1 MVNFFWF
8 YLGVGRGFAVVPA
21 AWRINLDKSPRL
33 CNGYLLAIGLL
44 NRDDLPIMAGVL
56 SLKKPSN
63 NKANR
68 KPKQVENQRSV
79 VR

>member
-1 MVNFFWF
+1 M
-8 YLGVGRGFAVVPA
+8 RADRISAVEPA
-21 AWRINLDKSPRL
+21 AWSLNLDKSPKL

-44 NRDDLPIMAGVL
+44 NRDDLPVMAGVL
-56 SLKKPSN
+56 SLKKSSN
-63 NKANR
+63 NNANR